1 MDEIP
6 AVAPDEDY
14 KALFDLAPCGFLSM
28 TVDGLIVTVNQTM
41 LDWIGYERDELVGRL
56 TFADLLTAGGRIY
69 HETHYAPTLK
79 MQGSAREI
87 ALDIVCADGRRLP
100 ALVNSTLDV
109 DEEGGACRIRTAVF
123 DATERR
129 SYERELLAAKR
140 RAEESEVHA
149 SLLSRTLQQTLIPPE
164 IPHIP
169 GLDVAAV
176 YRPAGDGEEIG
187 GDFYDVFQI
196 GVDDWMVA
204 IGDVQG
210 KGANAA
216 VVTALARFTIRAAAV
231 EHVQPSDVLH
241 VVNDVLLR
249 YETDRLCTAVVLR
262 CRRRHE
268 GWSLTVSCAGHPLP
282 MLATAGSPAV
292 DVGRP
297 GTILGFFEQVAFHD
311 VEIALDHTST
321 LLAYTDGVSEARRG
335 REYFGEQRI
344 RDLVVDVDCSA
355 ADVAGALVE
364 EVLDFQGDR
373 PRDDIAIIAIRLHGD
388 HPDVQRSGV
397 QR

>member
-1 MDEIP
+1 M
-6 AVAPDEDY
+6 
-14 KALFDLAPCGFLSM
+14 
-28 TVDGLIVTVNQTM
+28 
-41 LDWIGYERDELVGRL
+41 
-56 TFADLLTAGGRIY
+56 
-69 HETHYAPTLK
+69 
-79 MQGSAREI
+79 
-87 ALDIVCADGRRLP
+87 
-100 ALVNSTLDV
+100 NSTLDV
-109 DEEGGACRIRTAVF
+109 DADGGACRIRTAVF

-149 SLLSRTLQQTLIPPE
+149 RLLSRTLQQTLIPPAM
-164 IPHIP
+164 PHIP
-169 GLDVAAV
+169 GFDVAAV

-262 CRRRHE
+262 CRRR
-268 GWSLTVSCAGHPLP
+268 TMAGH
-282 MLATAGSPAV
+282 
-292 DVGRP
+292 
-297 GTILGFFEQVAFHD
+297 
-311 VEIALDHTST
+311 
-321 LLAYTDGVSEARRG
+321 
-335 REYFGEQRI
+335 
-344 RDLVVDVDCSA
+344 
-355 ADVAGALVE
+355 
-364 EVLDFQGDR
+364 
-373 PRDDIAIIAIRLHGD
+373 
-388 HPDVQRSGV
+388 
-397 QR
+397 